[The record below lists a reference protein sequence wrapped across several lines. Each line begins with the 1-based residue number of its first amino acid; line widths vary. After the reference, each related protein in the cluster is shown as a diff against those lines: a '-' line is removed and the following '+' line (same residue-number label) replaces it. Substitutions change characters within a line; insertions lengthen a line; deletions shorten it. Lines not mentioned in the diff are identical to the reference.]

1 MSDNDS
7 EDTRQVEKAEGE
19 ELNRIANEIKN
30 IPLSAAPELGRQYT
44 VLFANDWLNA
54 LQNQD
59 DRTTLEQAIVDSLAD
74 RGEAYRGI
82 IHDTLDALAQP
93 GSIGVGY
100 LPDPNAVNQATGAD
114 PVQMFNGEFT
124 HDAVDMHIN
133 GAGIDFVFHRMYR
146 NQVVFS
152 GPLGANWDH
161 GYNLHLQAFDTEL
174 ILTTGELREQRYTRH
189 PLFNYFVPP
198 DGVDAIFETFGESF
212 VRRAPNGTRHIFAP
226 DPSLST
232 FHRLARIEDRFG
244 NFLQFVYQEDERGLL
259 DQVLV
264 NHLTRVI
271 QFHYDTQGRIT
282 DITDYIGR
290 TWRYAYDDLNDLVA
304 VTSPTT
310 DSYPHGLT
318 TCYEYRTAFASGLAQ
333 HNLTHIID
341 AAGQLYLENE
351 YGESPGD
358 INFNRVIRQRQGS
371 GETTF
376 EYEDVAPVFERDYSD
391 AQRPAHQTTMMD
403 RNGHLSHHIYNKFGN
418 LLFEEERIIE
428 NGIPQIIFKRYRYN
442 RDGQL
447 TASLSPMGVLTQQ
460 LYGREFFMRRN
471 NITDEDE
478 ISAHENLTPQER
490 QGFGRL
496 LTTLRRG
503 RQLGFQELNLAQ
515 GVWGDFPDI
524 IGGFEPDGRDI
535 VVKFTYE
542 PIYGQLLT
550 ASDPRFTSSPDPT
563 IQTTAAGENPNYD
576 KTLTRYIYRGPAD
589 NPNGDP
595 TRLLVE
601 IQRPKLTHSD
611 GTVGDP
617 VVERFEAYDEQGRLL
632 RHVNPVGAV
641 TLNSYFDDNDERDG
655 YLQRTIIDPN
665 GLAITTEYET
675 DTLGRTIAVHLPR
688 SVEASD
694 DRFIMHTE
702 YNNLDQVVETT
713 SSKPSQFKIRH
724 FYDRNGKLKRE
735 ELQVKDESGNE
746 TLGGIQVHTYCYD
759 EEFNLVRE
767 TIGGIDLSAHLVT
780 HHCYDT
786 AGPRTLTILPNG
798 NQVHYSYD
806 ERMLPVAKTLGSG
819 SDEAATT
826 RTEYDADVR
835 VRRTFDARGNAT
847 TFMLDPFGRVIAEE
861 DALGQI
867 TRRDYDKLGNVIC
880 TRAFER
886 QADDTYRLLS
896 RSETLYDELGRAI
909 RSGVNRFDE
918 LLEPVR
924 KETLD
929 NAFLPSPGPGELLVT
944 QTFYDSQGR
953 VRRTVDPL
961 MRVSMFEYDALDRLI
976 VQTDPLGNRIENHY
990 DAHGNLVRRD
1000 QIDLVRENGTRRVFS
1015 SSSTYDELD
1024 RIISSADSLGN
1035 ITRYF
1040 YDSRGNQVKR
1050 IDPLGNVVHSDY
1062 DIFNRRIA
1070 THQEL
1075 TDNGLGSG
1083 AVLATATTTYEYD
1096 QNGNLMVVGDALG
1109 RRTRY
1114 LFDALDRRRA
1124 IVYPDESQMRFD
1136 YDRDGHLIRTVDNNG
1151 LERRYTVDVLGRTT
1165 RVDVDKSGL
1174 PSDLVVE
1181 GATFEHYEYD
1191 GLDRQYRAEND
1202 FARSDIRFNSLGW
1215 PLAETVTFTTLDA
1228 PLTTPLVME
1237 REFSN
1242 VGALIGLTYPNGRQL
1257 NFQRDNLN
1265 RLTQVQNL
1273 AKGTDYPGNSATP
1286 DMHDIATMEYAGR
1299 HRIRCTFGNG
1309 AGTRYSHDSA
1319 GRIIEIAHTSST
1331 AQLLTIQYLF
1341 DAFGN
1346 VRVRHDIS
1354 PTRNVAETFAY
1365 DSFYRLVNETTENR
1379 GAFDPALLA
1388 PFTIVPSG
1396 SIPDRQV
1403 ELDNLIGPLALP
1415 LGIKTFDYDL
1425 VGNRNRE
1432 QLKDDLSVEYVP
1444 NELDQYKTR
1453 NTTAFSYDPNGN
1465 LKSDDQHI
1473 YTYDSMNRLVRA
1485 TDLSTGETIALFF
1498 HDAYGQ
1504 RILEVQGSTA
1514 THLIWDG
1521 DDQVAEYRNGMPFAF
1536 YVFDDGVDRPLQ
1548 ITVESN
1554 EHWYHADLAGSVR
1567 LLTDQIGAELA
1578 SYHYN
1583 SFGVLQEDSDSG
1595 PYNPW
1600 HYTARRLNDALE
1612 TYDYRTRQ
1620 YNPKLGR
1627 FQQRDMAG
1635 TVDGMNLFAYSGN
1648 NPLAYADP
1656 SGAGREER
1664 IHESTPKNSLERM
1677 HQQYLGLPEEKRYAY
1692 AKTYG
1697 RLLGYSGIEV
1707 QEGKEIDIYDRISG
1721 HYQRVANYYN
1731 IKDLEKAPDYL
1742 LDLVAPSTPGPHDNY
1757 FLRYGEDLDTI
1768 HRTITRHPLDPLSR
1782 RFREKLA
1789 QASPIVAPLYEPNTG
1804 VSIPVTG
1811 KTIWGVRLDRGDAE
1825 VVASLGGGIGRQ
1837 LGDWLGLD
1845 YEKSMALGRISQGV
1859 SQFLPSA
1866 GTAIARRIQLNRQN
1880 GNAFR
1885 DEVAEAIRQSGP
1897 GRDVRTEVYKRTAY
1911 GKRYMDIDV
1920 GILGETFRLNLG
1932 GVEAKVGSSRYGP
1945 WQRLKDQWLKINR
1958 GYPVNVIRKP

>member
-1 MSDNDS
+1 MSDETDDIESVSTPDEEDKLIVSIRDNPDDQLIVDYARLRLEKDASDLLSQFGSGFVANALANDLVRLTGNV
-7 EDTRQVEKAEGE
+7 DTREQYLVNIQDYLKSVEQKKRGST
-19 ELNRIANEIKN
+19 R
-30 IPLSAAPELGRQYT
+30 AP
-44 VLFANDWLNA
+44 
-54 LQNQD
+54 NQ
-59 DRTTLEQAIVDSLAD
+59 RNPQ
-74 RGEAYRGI
+74 
-82 IHDTLDALAQP
+82 
-93 GSIGVGY
+93 
-100 LPDPNAVNQATGAD
+100 TGAD
-114 PVQMFNGEFT
+114 PVQMFSGEFT
-124 HDAVDMHIN
+124 HDAEDMHIN

-152 GPLGANWDH
+152 GPLGVNWDH
-161 GYNLHLQAFDTEL
+161 GYNLHLKASDTEL

-198 DGVDAIFETFGESF
+198 DGIDAIFETFGESF

-232 FHRLARIEDRFG
+232 FHRLSRIEDRFG
-244 NFLQFVYQEDERGLL
+244 NFLQFVYREDEGGLL

-264 NHLTRVI
+264 NQLTRVV
-271 QFHYDTQGRIT
+271 QFHYDTLGRIA

-304 VTSPTT
+304 VTSPNT
-310 DSYPHGLT
+310 DIYPHGLT
-318 TCYEYRTAFASGLAQ
+318 TCYEYRTAFTSGLAQ
-333 HNLTHIID
+333 HNLTRIID

-376 EYEDVAPVFERDYSD
+376 EYEDVAPVFERDYTD
-391 AQRPAHQTTMMD
+391 AQRPTHQTTMMG
-403 RNGHLSHHIYNKFGN
+403 RNGHLSHHVYNKFGN

-428 NGIPQIIFKRYRYN
+428 SGIPQIIFKRYRYN

-447 TASLSPMGVLTQQ
+447 TASLSPLGVLTQQ

-786 AGPRTLTILPNG
+786 AGQRTLTILPNG

-847 TFMLDPFGRVIAEE
+847 SFMLDPFGRVIAEE

-1015 SSSTYDELD
+1015 SSSIYDELD
-1024 RIISSADSLGN
+1024 RMISSTDSLGN

-1050 IDPLGNVVHSDY
+1050 IDPLGNVVRSDY

-1075 TDNGLGSG
+1075 TDNGLGSR
-1083 AVLATATTTYEYD
+1083 VVQATATTTYEYD
-1096 QNGNLMVVGDALG
+1096 RNSNLVAVGDALG

-1114 LFDALDRRRA
+1114 IFDDLDRRRV
-1124 IVYPDESQMRFD
+1124 IVYPDGSQMRFD
-1136 YDRDGHLIRTVDNNG
+1136 YDRDGYLIRTIDNNG
-1151 LERRYTVDVLGRTT
+1151 LERRYTVDALGRTT

-1181 GATFEHYEYD
+1181 GATFEQYEYD
-1191 GLDRQYRAEND
+1191 GLDRQHRAEND
-1202 FARSDIRFNSLGW
+1202 FARSAIRFNSLGW
-1215 PLAETVTFTTLDA
+1215 PLTETMTFTTPDA
-1228 PLTTPLVME
+1228 PLTTPLMIE

-1257 NFQRDNLN
+1257 NFQRDDLN

-1273 AKGTDYPGNSATP
+1273 AKGIDYPGDPATP
-1286 DMHDIATMEYAGR
+1286 HVHDIATMEYAGR
-1299 HRIRCTFGNG
+1299 HRIRCAFSNG
-1309 AGTRYSHDSA
+1309 ATARYAHDGA
-1319 GRIIEIAHTSST
+1319 GRIIEMAHASP
-1331 AQLLTIQYLF
+1331 AAPLLTIQYLF
-1341 DAFGN
+1341 DAVGN
-1346 VRVRHDIS
+1346 VRLRHDIS
-1354 PTRNVAETFAY
+1354 PTRDVAEIFAY
-1365 DSFYRLVNETTENR
+1365 DSFYRLVNEVAENR
-1379 GAFDPALLA
+1379 TAFNPALLA
-1388 PFTIVPSG
+1388 PATSVLPAP
-1396 SIPDRQV
+1396 IPNRQV
-1403 ELDNLIGPLALP
+1403 ELDNLIGSLALP
-1415 LGIKTFDYDL
+1415 PGAKTFSYDL
-1425 VGNRNRE
+1425 VGNRENERLADGE
-1432 QLKDDLSVEYVP
+1432 IVAYNV
-1444 NELDQYKTR
+1444 NELDQYTTR
-1453 NTTAFSYDPNGN
+1453 DGTTFTYDRNGN
-1465 LKSDDQHI
+1465 LKQDDRHQYI
-1473 YTYDSMNRLVRA
+1473 YDSMNRLVRA
-1485 TDLSTGETIALFF
+1485 IDSSTEGTIARFF
-1498 HDAYGQ
+1498 HDAYGR
-1504 RILEVQGSTA
+1504 RILELTDGTP

-1521 DDQVAEYRNGMPFAF
+1521 DDQIAEYREGALFAF

-1548 ITVESN
+1548 LAAEGK
-1554 EHWYHADLAGSVR
+1554 EHWYHADLVGSVR
-1567 LLTDQIGAELA
+1567 LLTGSDGSERAAYGFSTFGETTQDIG
-1578 SYHYN
+1578 N
-1583 SFGVLQEDSDSG
+1583 SLF
-1595 PYNPW
+1595 NPLR
-1600 HYTARRLNDALE
+1600 YTSRRLDEKLGM
-1612 TYDYRTRQ
+1612 YDYRTRM
-1620 YNPKLGR
+1620 YASYLGR
-1627 FQQRDMAG
+1627 FLQRDGVGMSDG
-1635 TVDGMNLFAYSGN
+1635 TNRYIYSGN
-1648 NPLAYADP
+1648 NPTGFTDP
-1656 SGAGREER
+1656 FGTQR
-1664 IHESTPKNSLERM
+1664 LERSRAGVGPPREGWNKEFVAEM
-1677 HQQYLGLPEEKRYAY
+1677 SWPERYRFKNEKYLEKKLGVDVVYGPPQPGEVIIDPFGTENVRDAVLDKVSGGWLRKKSEQIRRDWEES
-1692 AKTYG
+1692 
-1697 RLLGYSGIEV
+1697 SGIPI
-1707 QEGKEIDIYDRISG
+1707 GYAPG
-1721 HYQRVANYYN
+1721 
-1731 IKDLEKAPDYL
+1731 LEY
-1742 LDLVAPSTPGPHDNY
+1742 
-1757 FLRYGEDLDTI
+1757 
-1768 HRTITRHPLDPLSR
+1768 LDPLSPENISGAYRTAITEWGHEQQTKGGLRGATGTIAVFTGEHWEEINIGLKVSVVALELLRGRTSGVGEGGLSSDLITTGSKRPLTYREGFELGAAGKEPLVLGNYTDPKFR
-1782 RFREKLA
+1782 RYIS
-1789 QASPIVAPLYEPNTG
+1789 AS
-1804 VSIPVTG
+1804 
-1811 KTIWGVRLDRGDAE
+1811 RRGDPTYLLIDRPNWTPNFNAGVVRGAIEAGRPLKFVTPFTTESLARTYGLE
-1825 VVASLGGGIGRQ
+1825 VQQVLV
-1837 LGDWLGLD
+1837 D
-1845 YEKSMALGRISQGV
+1845 
-1859 SQFLPSA
+1859 
-1866 GTAIARRIQLNRQN
+1866 
-1880 GNAFR
+1880 
-1885 DEVAEAIRQSGP
+1885 P
-1897 GRDVRTEVYKRTAY
+1897 GE
-1911 GKRYMDIDV
+1911 
-1920 GILGETFRLNLG
+1920 
-1932 GVEAKVGSSRYGP
+1932 
-1945 WQRLKDQWLKINR
+1945 
-1958 GYPVNVIRKP
+1958 